1 MPGPLRS
8 LVYVH
13 TALRNELNQLAAL
26 AHDVAAGENTLET
39 LKERFDWATYALHY
53 HAVGEDSA
61 LFPAVEAKHPG
72 VAMTFDDDHRTDD
85 ALVEEMKSLLE
96 AGGDDD
102 TLQRIARCA
111 DQLADRASLH
121 MDKEERLL
129 VPFVEEHFSM
139 EEQGAILGGMMQAFP
154 PEFMLKGVPWIFS
167 QLDETLRISYATALK
182 GAMPPEPFGMH
193 MSNVEQQLGPEEWA
207 PIAAAI
213 A

>member
-8 LVYVH
+8 LVFVH
-13 TALRNELNQLAAL
+13 TALRNELNDLANL
-26 AHDVAAGENTLET
+26 AHAAAKGENDIET

-53 HAVGEDSA
+53 HAAGEDAA

-72 VAMTFDDDHRTDD
+72 VAMTFDDDHQTDD
-85 ALVEEMKSLLE
+85 ALVAEMKQLLE
-96 AGGDDD
+96 ATNAQDN
-102 TLQRIARCA
+102 LSRIARLA

-139 EEQGAILGGMMQAFP
+139 EEQGAILGGMLQAFP

-167 QLDETLRISYATALK
+167 HLDEGLRVSYATALK
-182 GAMPPEPFGMH
+182 GAMPAEPFAMH
-193 MSNVEQQLGPEEWA
+193 MSNVEKQLGSDEWA

>member
-8 LVYVH
+8 LVFVH
-13 TALRNELNQLAAL
+13 TALRNELNELADL
-26 AHDVAAGENTLET
+26 AHAVARSENDIEV

-53 HAVGEDSA
+53 HAAGEDAA
-61 LFPAVEAKHPG
+61 LFPAIEAKHPG
-72 VAMTFDDDHRTDD
+72 VAMTFDDDHQTDD
-85 ALVEEMKSLLE
+85 ALVAEMKQLLE
-96 AGGDDD
+96 ATNAQDN
-102 TLQRIARCA
+102 LSRIARLA

-167 QLDETLRISYATALK
+167 HLDESLRISYATALK
-182 GAMPPEPFGMH
+182 GAMPAEPFAMH
-193 MSNVEQQLGPEEWA
+193 MSNVEKQLGSDEWA